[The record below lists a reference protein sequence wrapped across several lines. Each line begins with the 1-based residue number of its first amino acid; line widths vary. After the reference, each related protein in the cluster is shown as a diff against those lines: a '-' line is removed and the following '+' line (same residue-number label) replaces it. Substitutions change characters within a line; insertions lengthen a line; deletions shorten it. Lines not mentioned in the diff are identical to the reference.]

1 MMLRQH
7 HYPFS
12 YEDIRVL
19 NYYFFYICTETLN
32 KAHTI
37 TTLHSLSTDL
47 KVMPCNCTYC
57 RNNNPKL
64 KGFQVTLTH
73 DQ

>member
-1 MMLRQH
+1 MLRQH

-19 NYYFFYICTETLN
+19 NYSNFFFTYAQKLRI
-32 KAHTI
+32 KQ
-37 TTLHSLSTDL
+37 TLHSLSTDL
-47 KVMPCNCTYC
+47 KVMPCNCTYY
-57 RNNNPKL
+57 RTNNPKL
-64 KGFQVTLTH
+64 KG